1 MSSGRYRERPFIHHI
16 DKELKNFMSSIY
28 RVLSFE
34 RKVQNSRNFASEF
47 NDVKCYVD
55 TFGRIENT
63 HNIFNLYGTDNE
75 FVISNEMP
83 VHYENQ

>member
-1 MSSGRYRERPFIHHI
+1 M
-16 DKELKNFMSSIY
+16 
-28 RVLSFE
+28 
-34 RKVQNSRNFASEF
+34 QNSRNFASEF

-83 VHYENQ
+83 VHYKNQ